1 MVHWFAWKK
10 AKQNISRTVKWRKQ
24 QQNISLLDF
33 ETLQTQKLSPNW
45 RADRSGP

>member
-1 MVHWFAWKK
+1 MVYWFAWKK
-10 AKQNISRTVKWRKQ
+10 AKQNISRTVKRRKQ

-45 RADRSGP
+45 RADGSGP